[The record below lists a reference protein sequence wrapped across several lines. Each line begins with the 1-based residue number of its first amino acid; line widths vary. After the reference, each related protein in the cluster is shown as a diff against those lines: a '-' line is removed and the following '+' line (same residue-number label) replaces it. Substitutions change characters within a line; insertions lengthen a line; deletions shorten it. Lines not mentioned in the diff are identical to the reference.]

1 MKKALKII
9 FIIIIGLFTL
19 QWIVMSIFANAELDE
34 LIRQGYL
41 EPDYTKQDVVKLCNP
56 QPDIERE
63 FSKGA
68 DAMFSC
74 VTKGNWY
81 LGLL

>member
-1 MKKALKII
+1 MKKVLKII
-9 FIIIIGLFTL
+9 FIILIGLFAL
-19 QWIVMSIFANAELDE
+19 QWIVMDMMANAELDE

-56 QPDIERE
+56 QTEIERE

-74 VTKGNWY
+74 VTKGNW
-81 LGLL
+81 

>member
-1 MKKALKII
+1 M
-9 FIIIIGLFTL
+9 
-19 QWIVMSIFANAELDE
+19 ANVELDE

-41 EPDYTKQDVVKLCNP
+41 VEDYTKQDVVKICNP
-56 QPDIERE
+56 QTDIERE

-74 VTKGNWY
+74 VTKGNW
-81 LGLL
+81 

>member
-1 MKKALKII
+1 MKKVLKII
-9 FIIIIGLFTL
+9 FVIIIGLFTL
-19 QWIVMSIFANAELDE
+19 QWIVMDTMANEELDE

-41 EPDYTKQDVVKLCNP
+41 DEDYTKQDVVKLCNP
-56 QPDIERE
+56 QTDIERE

-74 VTKGNWY
+74 VTKGNW
-81 LGLL
+81 

>member
-9 FIIIIGLFTL
+9 FIVLIGLFTL

-41 EPDYTKQDVVKLCNP
+41 DEDYTKQDVVKLCNP
-56 QPDIERE
+56 QTDIERE

-74 VTKGNWY
+74 VTKGNW
-81 LGLL
+81 

>member
-1 MKKALKII
+1 MKKVLKII

-41 EPDYTKQDVVKLCNP
+41 KPDYTKQDVVKLCNP
-56 QPDIERE
+56 QTDIERE

-74 VTKGNWY
+74 VTKGNW
-81 LGLL
+81 

>member
-1 MKKALKII
+1 MKKVLKII

-41 EPDYTKQDVVKLCNP
+41 DEDYTKQDVVKLCNP
-56 QPDIERE
+56 QTDIERE

-74 VTKGNWY
+74 VTKGNW
-81 LGLL
+81 

>member
-41 EPDYTKQDVVKLCNP
+41 DEDYTKQDVVKLCNP
-56 QPDIERE
+56 QTDIERE

-74 VTKGNWY
+74 VTKGNW
-81 LGLL
+81 

>member
-1 MKKALKII
+1 MKILKFFLIGVFVLFALQ
-9 FIIIIGLFTL
+9 L
-19 QWIVMSIFANAELDE
+19 IVMNMMANAELDE

-56 QPDIERE
+56 QTKSERE

-74 VTKGNWY
+74 VTKGNW
-81 LGLL
+81 

>member
-1 MKKALKII
+1 MKILKFFLIGI
-9 FIIIIGLFTL
+9 FVLFAL
-19 QWIVMSIFANAELDE
+19 QWIVMDSMANAELDE

-56 QPDIERE
+56 QTEIERE
-63 FSKGA
+63 FAKGA

-74 VTKGNWY
+74 VTKGNW
-81 LGLL
+81 

>member
-1 MKKALKII
+1 MKKVLKII
-9 FIIIIGLFTL
+9 FIILFVLLVL
-19 QWIVMSIFANAELDE
+19 QWIAMDIFANAELDE

-41 EPDYTKQDVVKLCNP
+41 DTDYTKQDVVKLCNP
-56 QPDIERE
+56 QTDIERE

-74 VTKGNWY
+74 VTKGNW
-81 LGLL
+81 

>member
-9 FIIIIGLFTL
+9 FIVLIGLFTL

-41 EPDYTKQDVVKLCNP
+41 DEDYTKQDVVKLCNP
-56 QPDIERE
+56 QTNIERE

-74 VTKGNWY
+74 VTKGNW
-81 LGLL
+81 

>member
-19 QWIVMSIFANAELDE
+19 QWIVMSIFANVELDE

-41 EPDYTKQDVVKLCNP
+41 KPDYTKQDVVKLCNP
-56 QPDIERE
+56 QTEIERE
-63 FSKGA
+63 FRKGA
-68 DAMFSC
+68 NAMFSC
-74 VTKGNWY
+74 VTKGNW
-81 LGLL
+81 

>member
-9 FIIIIGLFTL
+9 FIVLFVFIAL
-19 QWIVMSIFANAELDE
+19 QWIVMDVMANAELDE

-41 EPDYTKQDVVKLCNP
+41 DADYTKQNVVKICNP
-56 QPDIERE
+56 QTDIEIE

-68 DAMFSC
+68 EAMFSC
-74 VTKGNWY
+74 VTKGNW
-81 LGLL
+81 

>member
-1 MKKALKII
+1 MKALKII
-9 FIIIIGLFTL
+9 FIVLIGLFAL
-19 QWIVMSIFANAELDE
+19 QWIVMSIFANVELDE
-34 LIRQGYL
+34 LIKQGYL

-56 QPDIERE
+56 QTDIERE

-74 VTKGNWY
+74 VTKGNW
-81 LGLL
+81 

>member
-1 MKKALKII
+1 MKKILKVI
-9 FIIIIGLFTL
+9 FIILLGLFAL
-19 QWIVMSIFANAELDE
+19 QWIVMSIFANAELEE

-41 EPDYTKQDVVKLCNP
+41 DEDYTKQDVVKLCNP
-56 QPDIERE
+56 QTDIERE

-74 VTKGNWY
+74 VTKGNW
-81 LGLL
+81 

>member
-9 FIIIIGLFTL
+9 FIILIGLFAL

-41 EPDYTKQDVVKLCNP
+41 KPDYTKQDVVKLCNP
-56 QPDIERE
+56 QTDIERE

-74 VTKGNWY
+74 VTKGNW
-81 LGLL
+81 

>member
-1 MKKALKII
+1 MKKLLKII
-9 FIIIIGLFTL
+9 FIILIGLFAL
-19 QWIVMSIFANAELDE
+19 QWIVMDMMANVELDE

-56 QPDIERE
+56 QTDTERE

-74 VTKGNWY
+74 VTKGNW
-81 LGLL
+81 

>member
-56 QPDIERE
+56 QTDIERE

-74 VTKGNWY
+74 VTKGNW
-81 LGLL
+81 

>member
-1 MKKALKII
+1 MKALKII
-9 FIIIIGLFTL
+9 FIVLIGLFAL

-41 EPDYTKQDVVKLCNP
+41 DKDYTKQDVVKLCNP
-56 QPDIERE
+56 QTDIERE

-74 VTKGNWY
+74 VTKGNW
-81 LGLL
+81 

>member
-9 FIIIIGLFTL
+9 FIVLLGLFAL
-19 QWIVMSIFANAELDE
+19 QWIVMDMMANEELDE

-41 EPDYTKQDVVKLCNP
+41 DEDYTKQDVVKLCNP
-56 QPDIERE
+56 QTDTERE

-74 VTKGNWY
+74 VTKGNW
-81 LGLL
+81 

>member
-1 MKKALKII
+1 MKKVLKII
-9 FIIIIGLFTL
+9 FIVLIGLFAL
-19 QWIVMSIFANAELDE
+19 QWIVMNMMANAELDE

-56 QPDIERE
+56 QTESERE

-68 DAMFSC
+68 YAMFSC
-74 VTKGNWY
+74 VTKGNW
-81 LGLL
+81 

>member
-19 QWIVMSIFANAELDE
+19 QWIVMSIFANAELEE

-41 EPDYTKQDVVKLCNP
+41 DEDYTKQDVVKLCNP
-56 QPDIERE
+56 QTDIERE
-63 FSKGA
+63 FRKGA
-68 DAMFSC
+68 NAMFSC
-74 VTKGNWY
+74 VTKGNW
-81 LGLL
+81 

>member
-1 MKKALKII
+1 ME
-9 FIIIIGLFTL
+9 
-19 QWIVMSIFANAELDE
+19 MMANAELDE

-41 EPDYTKQDVVKLCNP
+41 NADYTKQDVVKLCNP
-56 QPDIERE
+56 QTDIEIE

-74 VTKGNWY
+74 VTKGNW
-81 LGLL
+81 